1 MYSINR
7 ETLSTDRPIRYTVT
21 DDAGAVLYI
30 VERTNELLDFDQQ
43 AVQFLDPARNPIA
56 QLVPPDE
63 HNLWRATST
72 FQIILSDEEKAHFT
86 IEQTYSLVDR
96 ILLRL
101 PHYKL
106 RGGGARFNVRGSR
119 HSEHFY
125 ELFGAKDK
133 FLGQI
138 VRPSHG
144 PTYSIEGEPSPVM
157 QMPLLLAALT
167 IVIDLQLADSD
178 A

>member
-1 MYSINR
+1 MYSIQR

-21 DDAGAVLYI
+21 DEAGEVLYT
-30 VERTNELLDFDQQ
+30 VERTNELLDLNQQ
-43 AVQFLDPARNPIA
+43 RARILDRTGNPIA
-56 QLVPPDE
+56 QLVPPE
-63 HNLWRATST
+63 ERNLWRATST
-72 FQIILSDEEKAHFT
+72 YQITMTDEEKAHFT

-106 RGGGARFNVRGSR
+106 RGGGARYQARGSR
-119 HSEHFY
+119 HGEHFY
-125 ELFGAKDK
+125 ELFGAKGK

-144 PTYSIEGEPSPVM
+144 PSYLIEGEPSPLM
-157 QMPLLLAALT
+157 QMPLLLATLT

-178 A
+178 V

>member
-1 MYSINR
+1 MYSIQR

-21 DDAGAVLYI
+21 DDAGAVLYT
-30 VERTNELLDFDQQ
+30 VERTNELLDLNQQ
-43 AVQFLDPARNPIA
+43 RARILDRTGNPIA
-56 QLVPPDE
+56 QLIPPE
-63 HNLWRATST
+63 ERNLWRAASLY
-72 FQIILSDEEKAHFT
+72 QITMADEQKAHFT
-86 IEQTYSLVDR
+86 IEQTFSLVDR

-101 PHYKL
+101 PHYKV
-106 RGGGARFNVRGSR
+106 RGHGARFNARGSR
-119 HSEHFY
+119 HGEHFY
-125 ELFGAKDK
+125 ELFDGKGHY
-133 FLGQI
+133 LGQI

-144 PTYSIEGEPSPVM
+144 PTYTIEGEPSPVM

>member
-1 MYSINR
+1 
-7 ETLSTDRPIRYTVT
+7 
-21 DDAGAVLYI
+21 VLYTA
-30 VERTNELLDFDQQ
+30 ERTNELLDFDRQV
-43 AVQFLDPARNPIA
+43 VQLLDPAGHPIA
-56 QLVPPDE
+56 QLIPPDE
-63 HNLWRATST
+63 HTLWRATST
-72 FQIILSDEEKAHFT
+72 YQIMLPDEGKPKFT
-86 IEQTYSLVDR
+86 IERTYSLVDR

-106 RGGGARFNVRGSR
+106 RGGGARYQARGSR
-119 HSEHFY
+119 HGEHFY
-125 ELFGAKDK
+125 ELFGTKDK

-144 PTYSIEGEPSPVM
+144 PTYSIEGEPSLLM

-178 A
+178 V